1 MLSFNNLELVLGG
14 KTLFDDVSLTI
25 HHHQKVGL
33 VGANGTGKTSL
44 FKVIKKEIEV
54 DQSTVSFPNDLRIS
68 YLAQEVPASDEIALQ
83 YVLSGDYRLIEI
95 QHEIELAEKE
105 EKFELLAELYE
116 TYSALDGY
124 SAKSKAE
131 QLMAGL
137 GFKSEDFS
145 KSLKDFSGGWRVR
158 LNLAKTLMQPSDLM
172 LLDEP
177 TNHLDLDAILWLSN
191 WIKSF
196 PGALILISHDRDF
209 LDDCVS
215 SIAHLYRQS
224 IELYS
229 GNFTQFE
236 ILRAA
241 KLAEIQSNFIK
252 QQKEVAHMQSFINRF
267 KAKATKA
274 RQAQSR
280 VKALE
285 KMELIAPAHIDS
297 PFNFTISETEK
308 ISNPLISLSES
319 NLGYD
324 NPILSK
330 INLTIAP
337 GDRIG
342 LLGPNGAGK
351 STLIKSIVGSIP
363 VLDGDREIGSNFRV
377 GYFSQHQVDDLD
389 LSISAFTHIQRLD
402 ETKTEKQIRTYL
414 GGFNFK
420 GDKVKD
426 PIHLF
431 SGGEKA
437 RLAFAII
444 SYQKPNILLM
454 DEPTNHLDMEM
465 RHALTIALQ
474 AFKGAILLISHD
486 RHLLNSSVDHFYL
499 VDNGG
504 VDLFNGD
511 LNDYKNYILDIK
523 STGIK
528 ETKKKSKTSKE
539 DRDDNTKLLK
549 SLSID
554 ISKLEKRLLRLNAKL
569 EEANLKLADP
579 NLYKDD
585 SADNLQDLIRNQLEL
600 SNEVEL
606 ADQQWMDKVTT
617 IRIFILKRMARPER
631 FELPT
636 PWFVAKYS
644 IQLSYGRFF

>member
-25 HHHQKVGL
+25 HHQQKVGL

-44 FKVIKKEIEV
+44 FKIIKKEIEV
-54 DQSTVSFPNDLRIS
+54 DQSTVSFPSDLRIS
-68 YLAQEVPASDEIALQ
+68 YLAQEVKGTDEVALD
-83 YVLSGDYRLIEI
+83 YVLSGDSNLIDIQKKIEKAEI
-95 QHEIELAEKE
+95 DENYEILG
-105 EKFELLAELYE
+105 ELYE
-116 TYSALDGY
+116 VYSSLDGY

-131 QLMAGL
+131 QLMVGL
-137 GFKSEDFS
+137 GFKSDDFD
-145 KSLKDFSGGWRVR
+145 KPLKDFSGGWRVR

-196 PGALILISHDRDF
+196 KGAMILISHDRDF

-215 SIAHLYRQS
+215 YVAHLYQQS

-229 GNFTQFE
+229 GNYSQFE

-241 KLAEIQSNFIK
+241 KMAEIQSNFIK

-297 PFNFTISETEK
+297 PFNFTISETDK
-308 ISNPLISLSES
+308 ISNPLVTL
-319 NLGYD
+319 NRAGLGYSE
-324 NPILSK
+324 PILS
-330 INLTIAP
+330 NVGFTICP

-351 STLIKSIVGSIP
+351 STLIKSIVGTLPI
-363 VLDGDREIGSNFRV
+363 LDGDRETGTNIKV

-389 LSISAFTHIQRLD
+389 LSISAFVHIQRLD

-414 GGFNFK
+414 GGFAFK

-426 PIHLF
+426 PIRLF

-465 RHALTIALQ
+465 RHALTVAIQ
-474 AFKGAILLISHD
+474 TFKGAILLISHD
-486 RHLLNSSVDHFYL
+486 RHLLNSSVDTFYL
-499 VDNGG
+499 IDNGALEIF
-504 VDLFNGD
+504 DGD
-511 LNDYKNYILDIK
+511 LDDYKNYILDIK
-523 STGIK
+523 SSDNK
-528 ETKKKSKTSKE
+528 QSKKKKSIKDGPKE
-539 DRDDNTKLLK
+539 DNSEKIKTLNSSISKLDKRLFRLNTKLT
-549 SLSID
+549 
-554 ISKLEKRLLRLNAKL
+554 
-569 EEANLKLADP
+569 EANNKLADP
-579 NLYKDD
+579 QLYSDD
-585 SADNLQDLIRNQLEL
+585 SSEDLQDLIRNQLEL
-600 SNEVEL
+600 TNEVEV
-606 ADQQWMDKVTT
+606 AEKEWMDK
-617 IRIFILKRMARPER
+617 AG
-631 FELPT
+631 ELES
-636 PWFVAKYS
+636 FK
-644 IQLSYGRFF
+644 

>member
-44 FKVIKKEIEV
+44 FKIIKKEIEV
-54 DQSTVSFPNDLRIS
+54 DQSTVSFPSDLRIS
-68 YLAQEVPASDEIALQ
+68 YLAQEVKGTDEIALD
-83 YVLSGDYRLIEI
+83 YVLSGDSNLIDIQKKIEKAEI
-95 QHEIELAEKE
+95 DENYEILG
-105 EKFELLAELYE
+105 ELYE
-116 TYSALDGY
+116 VYSSLDGY

-131 QLMAGL
+131 QLMVGL
-137 GFKSEDFS
+137 GFKSDDFD
-145 KSLKDFSGGWRVR
+145 KPLKDFSGGWRVR

-196 PGALILISHDRDF
+196 KGAMILISHDRDF

-215 SIAHLYRQS
+215 YVAHLYQQS

-229 GNFTQFE
+229 GNYSQFE

-241 KLAEIQSNFIK
+241 KMAEIQSNFIK

-297 PFNFTISETEK
+297 PFNFTISETDK
-308 ISNPLISLSES
+308 ISNPLVTL
-319 NLGYD
+319 NRADLGYSE
-324 NPILSK
+324 PILS
-330 INLTIAP
+330 NVGFTICP

-351 STLIKSIVGSIP
+351 STLIKSIVGTLPI
-363 VLDGDREIGSNFRV
+363 LDGDRETGANIKV

-389 LSISAFTHIQRLD
+389 LSISAFVHIQRLD

-414 GGFNFK
+414 GGFAFK

-426 PIHLF
+426 PIRLF

-465 RHALTIALQ
+465 RHALTVAIQ
-474 AFKGAILLISHD
+474 TFKGAILLISHD
-486 RHLLNSSVDHFYL
+486 RHLLNSSVDTFYL
-499 VDNGG
+499 IDNGALEIF
-504 VDLFNGD
+504 DGD
-511 LNDYKNYILDIK
+511 LDDYKNYILDIK
-523 STGIK
+523 SSDNKQSKKKKSTKDGIK
-528 ETKKKSKTSKE
+528 EDNSEKIKTLNSSISKLDK
-539 DRDDNTKLLK
+539 RLFRLNTKLT
-549 SLSID
+549 
-554 ISKLEKRLLRLNAKL
+554 
-569 EEANLKLADP
+569 EANNKLADP
-579 NLYKDD
+579 ELYSDD
-585 SADNLQDLIRNQLEL
+585 SSEDLQDLIRNQLEL
-600 SNEVEL
+600 TNEVE
-606 ADQQWMDKVTT
+606 AAEKEWMDKAAELD
-617 IRIFILKRMARPER
+617 ILK
-631 FELPT
+631 
-636 PWFVAKYS
+636 
-644 IQLSYGRFF
+644 

>member
-308 ISNPLISLSES
+308 ISNPLIALSES

-511 LNDYKNYILDIK
+511 LDDYKNYILDIK

-549 SLSID
+549 SLSTD

-585 SADNLQDLIRNQLEL
+585 SEDNLQDLIRNQLEL

-606 ADQQWMDKVTT
+606 ADQQWMDKVT
-617 IRIFILKRMARPER
+617 
-631 FELPT
+631 
-636 PWFVAKYS
+636 
-644 IQLSYGRFF
+644 QLESLS

>member
-131 QLMAGL
+131 QLMVGL

-511 LNDYKNYILDIK
+511 LDDYKNYILDIK

-549 SLSID
+549 SLSTD

-585 SADNLQDLIRNQLEL
+585 SANNLQDLIRNQLEL

-606 ADQQWMDKVTT
+606 ADQQWMDKVT
-617 IRIFILKRMARPER
+617 
-631 FELPT
+631 
-636 PWFVAKYS
+636 
-644 IQLSYGRFF
+644 QLESLS

>member
-33 VGANGTGKTSL
+33 IGANGTGKTSL

-54 DQSTVSFPNDLRIS
+54 DQSSVSYPNDLRIS

-83 YVLSGDYRLIEI
+83 YVLSGDYRLLEI

-105 EKFELLAELYE
+105 EKFEILAELYE

-131 QLMAGL
+131 QLMVGL
-137 GFKSEDFS
+137 GFKSEDFN
-145 KSLKDFSGGWRVR
+145 KPLKDFSGGWRVR

-215 SIAHLYRQS
+215 FIAHLYHQS

-241 KLAEIQSNFIK
+241 KLAEIQSNYVK

-308 ISNPLISLSES
+308 ISNPLISLSDS
-319 NLGYD
+319 SIGY
-324 NPILSK
+324 NTPILSMV
-330 INLTIAP
+330 NLSIAP

-351 STLIKSIVGSIP
+351 STLIKSIVGSIS
-363 VLDGDREIGSNFRV
+363 LIDGQREAGTNFKV

-402 ETKTEKQIRTYL
+402 ETQTEKQIRTYL

-474 AFKGAILLISHD
+474 TFRGAILLISHD

-499 VDNGG
+499 VDNGR
-504 VDLFNGD
+504 VDIFNGD

-523 STGIK
+523 SSDIK
-528 ETKKKSKTSKE
+528 ETKKKVKSSKDNKE
-539 DRDDNTKLLK
+539 DNSKLIK
-549 SLSID
+549 SLNIE
-554 ISKLEKRLLRLNAKL
+554 ISKLEKRLLRLNTKL
-569 EEANLKLADP
+569 DEANLKLADP
-579 NLYKDD
+579 DLYKDD
-585 SADNLQDLIRNQLEL
+585 SSDNLQDLIRNQLEL

-606 ADQQWMDKVTT
+606 ADQEWMDKVTH
-617 IRIFILKRMARPER
+617 LE
-631 FELPT
+631 
-636 PWFVAKYS
+636 S
-644 IQLSYGRFF
+644 LS

>member
-68 YLAQEVPASDEIALQ
+68 YLAQEVPALDEIALQ

-511 LNDYKNYILDIK
+511 LDDYKNYILDIK

-549 SLSID
+549 SLSTD

-585 SADNLQDLIRNQLEL
+585 SEDNLQDLIRNQLEL

-606 ADQQWMDKVTT
+606 ADQQWMDKVT
-617 IRIFILKRMARPER
+617 
-631 FELPT
+631 
-636 PWFVAKYS
+636 
-644 IQLSYGRFF
+644 QLESLS

>member
-44 FKVIKKEIEV
+44 FKIIKKEIEV
-54 DQSTVSFPNDLRIS
+54 DQSTVSFPSDLRIS
-68 YLAQEVPASDEIALQ
+68 YLAQEVKGTDEIALD
-83 YVLSGDYRLIEI
+83 YVLSGDSNLIDIQKKIEKAEI
-95 QHEIELAEKE
+95 DENYEILG
-105 EKFELLAELYE
+105 ELYE
-116 TYSALDGY
+116 VYSSLDGY

-131 QLMAGL
+131 QLMVGL
-137 GFKSEDFS
+137 GFKSDDFD
-145 KSLKDFSGGWRVR
+145 KPLKDFSGGWRVR

-196 PGALILISHDRDF
+196 KGAMILISHDRDF

-215 SIAHLYRQS
+215 YVAHLYQQS

-229 GNFTQFE
+229 GNYSQFE

-241 KLAEIQSNFIK
+241 KMAEIQSNFIK

-297 PFNFTISETEK
+297 PFNFTISETDK
-308 ISNPLISLSES
+308 ISNPLVTL
-319 NLGYD
+319 NRAGLGYSE
-324 NPILSK
+324 PILS
-330 INLTIAP
+330 NVGFTICP

-351 STLIKSIVGSIP
+351 STLIKSIVGTLPI
-363 VLDGDREIGSNFRV
+363 LDGDRETGTNIKV

-389 LSISAFTHIQRLD
+389 LSISAFVHIQRLD

-414 GGFNFK
+414 GGFAFK

-426 PIHLF
+426 PIRLF

-465 RHALTIALQ
+465 RHALTVAIQ
-474 AFKGAILLISHD
+474 TFKGAILLISHD
-486 RHLLNSSVDHFYL
+486 RHLLNSSVDTFYL
-499 VDNGG
+499 IDNGALEIF
-504 VDLFNGD
+504 DGD
-511 LNDYKNYILDIK
+511 LDDYKNYILDIK
-523 STGIK
+523 SSDNK
-528 ETKKKSKTSKE
+528 QSKKKKSTNYGLKE
-539 DRDDNTKLLK
+539 DNSEKIKTLNSSISKLDKRLFRLNTKLT
-549 SLSID
+549 
-554 ISKLEKRLLRLNAKL
+554 
-569 EEANLKLADP
+569 EANNKLADP
-579 NLYKDD
+579 ELYSDD
-585 SADNLQDLIRNQLEL
+585 SSEDLQDLIRNQLEL
-600 SNEVEL
+600 TNEVE
-606 ADQQWMDKVTT
+606 AAEKEWMDKAAELD
-617 IRIFILKRMARPER
+617 ILK
-631 FELPT
+631 
-636 PWFVAKYS
+636 
-644 IQLSYGRFF
+644 

>member
-33 VGANGTGKTSL
+33 IGANGTGKTSL

-54 DQSTVSFPNDLRIS
+54 DQSSVSYPNDLRIS

-83 YVLSGDYRLIEI
+83 YVLSGDYRLLEI

-105 EKFELLAELYE
+105 EKFEILAELYE

-131 QLMAGL
+131 QLMVGL
-137 GFKSEDFS
+137 GFKSEDFN
-145 KSLKDFSGGWRVR
+145 KPLKYFSGGWRVR

-215 SIAHLYRQS
+215 FIAHLYHQS

-241 KLAEIQSNFIK
+241 KLAEIQSNYVK

-308 ISNPLISLSES
+308 ISNPLISLSDS
-319 NLGYD
+319 SLGY
-324 NPILSK
+324 NTPILSMV
-330 INLTIAP
+330 NLSIAP

-351 STLIKSIVGSIP
+351 STLIKSIVGSIS
-363 VLDGDREIGSNFRV
+363 LIDGQREAGTNFKV

-402 ETKTEKQIRTYL
+402 ETQTEKQIRTYL

-474 AFKGAILLISHD
+474 TFRGAILLISHD

-499 VDNGG
+499 VDNGR
-504 VDLFNGD
+504 VDIFNGD

-523 STGIK
+523 SSDIK
-528 ETKKKSKTSKE
+528 ETKKKVKSSKDNKE
-539 DRDDNTKLLK
+539 DNSKLIK
-549 SLSID
+549 SLNIE

-569 EEANLKLADP
+569 DEANLKLADP
-579 NLYKDD
+579 HLYKDD
-585 SADNLQDLIRNQLEL
+585 SSDNLQDLIRNQLEL

-606 ADQQWMDKVTT
+606 ADQEWMDKVTH
-617 IRIFILKRMARPER
+617 LE
-631 FELPT
+631 
-636 PWFVAKYS
+636 S
-644 IQLSYGRFF
+644 LS

>member
-389 LSISAFTHIQRLD
+389 LSISAFSHIQRLD

-511 LNDYKNYILDIK
+511 LDDYKNYILDIK

-549 SLSID
+549 SLSTD

-606 ADQQWMDKVTT
+606 ADQQWMDKVT
-617 IRIFILKRMARPER
+617 
-631 FELPT
+631 
-636 PWFVAKYS
+636 
-644 IQLSYGRFF
+644 QLESLS

>member
-1 MLSFNNLELVLGG
+1 MLSFNNLELVLGC

-33 VGANGTGKTSL
+33 IGANGTGKTSL

-54 DQSTVSFPNDLRIS
+54 DQSSVSYPNDLRIS

-83 YVLSGDYRLIEI
+83 YVLSGDYRLLEI

-105 EKFELLAELYE
+105 EKFEILAELYE

-131 QLMAGL
+131 QLMVGL
-137 GFKSEDFS
+137 GFKSEDFN
-145 KSLKDFSGGWRVR
+145 KPLKDFSGGWRVR

-191 WIKSF
+191 WIKLF

-215 SIAHLYRQS
+215 FIAHLYHQS

-241 KLAEIQSNFIK
+241 KLAEIQSNYVK

-308 ISNPLISLSES
+308 ISNPLISLSDS
-319 NLGYD
+319 SLGY
-324 NPILSK
+324 NTPILSMV
-330 INLTIAP
+330 NLSIAP

-351 STLIKSIVGSIP
+351 STLIKSIVGSIS
-363 VLDGDREIGSNFRV
+363 LIDGQREAGTNFKV

-402 ETKTEKQIRTYL
+402 ETQTEKQIRTYL

-474 AFKGAILLISHD
+474 TFRGAILLISHD

-499 VDNGG
+499 VDNGR
-504 VDLFNGD
+504 VDIFNGD

-523 STGIK
+523 SSDIK
-528 ETKKKSKTSKE
+528 ETKKKVKSSKDNREDNSK
-539 DRDDNTKLLK
+539 LIK
-549 SLSID
+549 SLNIE
-554 ISKLEKRLLRLNAKL
+554 ISKLEKRLLRLNTKL
-569 EEANLKLADP
+569 DEANLKLADP
-579 NLYKDD
+579 DLYKDD
-585 SADNLQDLIRNQLEL
+585 SSDNLQDLIRNQLEL

-606 ADQQWMDKVTT
+606 ADQEWMDKVTH
-617 IRIFILKRMARPER
+617 LE
-631 FELPT
+631 
-636 PWFVAKYS
+636 S
-644 IQLSYGRFF
+644 LS

>member
-131 QLMAGL
+131 QLMVGL

-215 SIAHLYRQS
+215 SIAHLYHQS

-402 ETKTEKQIRTYL
+402 ETKTEKQVRTYL

-504 VDLFNGD
+504 VDIFNGD

-528 ETKKKSKTSKE
+528 ETKKKSRTSKE

-549 SLSID
+549 TLSTD

-606 ADQQWMDKVTT
+606 ADQQWMDKVT
-617 IRIFILKRMARPER
+617 
-631 FELPT
+631 
-636 PWFVAKYS
+636 
-644 IQLSYGRFF
+644 QLESLS

>member
-25 HHHQKVGL
+25 HHQQKVGL

-44 FKVIKKEIEV
+44 FKIIKKEIEV
-54 DQSTVSFPNDLRIS
+54 DQSSISFPTDLRIS
-68 YLAQEVPASDEIALQ
+68 YLAQEVKGTDEIALD
-83 YVLSGDYRLIEI
+83 YVLSGDSNLIDI
-95 QHEIELAEKE
+95 QKKIENAETE
-105 EKFELLAELYE
+105 ENFDILGELYE
-116 TYSALDGY
+116 IYSSLDGY

-131 QLMAGL
+131 QLMVGL
-137 GFKSEDFS
+137 GFKSDDFN
-145 KSLKDFSGGWRVR
+145 KPLKDFSGGWRVR

-196 PGALILISHDRDF
+196 KGALILISHDRDF

-215 SIAHLYRQS
+215 YIAHLYHQS

-229 GNFTQFE
+229 GNYSQFE

-241 KLAEIQSNFIK
+241 KMAEIQSNYIK

-297 PFNFTISETEK
+297 PFNFTISETDK
-308 ISNPLISLSES
+308 ISNPLVNLNRAS
-319 NLGYD
+319 LGYLE
-324 NPILSK
+324 PILS
-330 INLTIAP
+330 NVGFTICP

-351 STLIKSIVGSIP
+351 STLIKSIVGTLPI
-363 VLDGDREIGSNFRV
+363 LDGERETGTNYKV

-389 LSISAFTHIQRLD
+389 LSISAFIHIQRLD

-414 GGFNFK
+414 GGFAFK

-426 PIHLF
+426 PIRLF

-465 RHALTIALQ
+465 RHALTVAIQ
-474 AFKGAILLISHD
+474 TFKGAILLISHD
-486 RHLLNSSVDHFYL
+486 RHLLNSSVDTFYL
-499 VDNGG
+499 VDKGSLEIF
-504 VDLFNGD
+504 DGD
-511 LNDYKNYILDIK
+511 LDDYKNYILDIK
-523 STGIK
+523 SSDSK
-528 ETKKKSKTSKE
+528 ESKKKKSPKESPKE
-539 DRDDNTKLLK
+539 DNSQKIKTLNSGISKLDKRLYRLNTKLV
-549 SLSID
+549 
-554 ISKLEKRLLRLNAKL
+554 
-569 EEANLKLADP
+569 EANNKLADP
-579 NLYKDD
+579 ELYSDGSNVD
-585 SADNLQDLIRNQLEL
+585 LQDLIRNQLEL
-600 SNEVEL
+600 TNEIE
-606 ADQQWMDKVTT
+606 AAEKEWMDKAAELDT
-617 IRIFILKRMARPER
+617 LK
-631 FELPT
+631 
-636 PWFVAKYS
+636 
-644 IQLSYGRFF
+644 

>member
-33 VGANGTGKTSL
+33 IGANGTGKTSL

-54 DQSTVSFPNDLRIS
+54 DQSSVSYPNDLRIS

-83 YVLSGDYRLIEI
+83 YVLSGDYRLLEI

-105 EKFELLAELYE
+105 EKFEILAELYE

-131 QLMAGL
+131 QLMVGL
-137 GFKSEDFS
+137 GFKSEDFN
-145 KSLKDFSGGWRVR
+145 KPLKDFSGGWRVR

-191 WIKSF
+191 WIKLF

-215 SIAHLYRQS
+215 FIAHLYHKS

-241 KLAEIQSNFIK
+241 KLAEIQSNYVK

-308 ISNPLISLSES
+308 ISNPLISLSDS
-319 NLGYD
+319 SLGY
-324 NPILSK
+324 NTPILSMV
-330 INLTIAP
+330 NLSIAP

-351 STLIKSIVGSIP
+351 STLIKSIVGSIS
-363 VLDGDREIGSNFRV
+363 LIDGQREAGTNFKV

-402 ETKTEKQIRTYL
+402 ETQTEKQIRTYL

-474 AFKGAILLISHD
+474 TFRGAILLISHD

-499 VDNGG
+499 VDNGR
-504 VDLFNGD
+504 VDIFNGD

-523 STGIK
+523 SSDIK
-528 ETKKKSKTSKE
+528 ETKKKVKSSKDNREDNSK
-539 DRDDNTKLLK
+539 LIK
-549 SLSID
+549 SLNIE
-554 ISKLEKRLLRLNAKL
+554 ISKLEKRLLRLNTKL
-569 EEANLKLADP
+569 DEANLKLADP
-579 NLYKDD
+579 DLYKDD
-585 SADNLQDLIRNQLEL
+585 SSDNLQDLIRNQLEL

-606 ADQQWMDKVTT
+606 ADQEWMDKVTH
-617 IRIFILKRMARPER
+617 LE
-631 FELPT
+631 
-636 PWFVAKYS
+636 S
-644 IQLSYGRFF
+644 LS

>member
-44 FKVIKKEIEV
+44 FKIIKKEIEV
-54 DQSTVSFPNDLRIS
+54 DQSTVSFPSDLRIS
-68 YLAQEVPASDEIALQ
+68 YLAQEVKGTDEIALD
-83 YVLSGDYRLIEI
+83 YVLSGDSNLIDIQKKIEKAEI
-95 QHEIELAEKE
+95 DENYEILG
-105 EKFELLAELYE
+105 ELYE
-116 TYSALDGY
+116 VYSSLDGY

-131 QLMAGL
+131 QLMVGL
-137 GFKSEDFS
+137 GFKSDDFD
-145 KSLKDFSGGWRVR
+145 KPLKDFSGGWRVR

-196 PGALILISHDRDF
+196 KGAMILISHDRDF

-215 SIAHLYRQS
+215 YVAHLYQQS

-229 GNFTQFE
+229 GNYSQFE

-241 KLAEIQSNFIK
+241 KMAEIQSNFIK

-297 PFNFTISETEK
+297 PFNFTISETDK
-308 ISNPLISLSES
+308 ISNPLVTL
-319 NLGYD
+319 NRAGLGYSE
-324 NPILSK
+324 PILS
-330 INLTIAP
+330 NVGFTICP

-351 STLIKSIVGSIP
+351 STLIKSIVGTLPI
-363 VLDGDREIGSNFRV
+363 LDGDRETGTNIKV

-389 LSISAFTHIQRLD
+389 LSISAFVHIQRLD

-414 GGFNFK
+414 GGFAFK

-426 PIHLF
+426 PIRLF

-465 RHALTIALQ
+465 RHALTVAIQ
-474 AFKGAILLISHD
+474 TFKGAILLISHD
-486 RHLLNSSVDHFYL
+486 RHLLNSSVDTFYL
-499 VDNGG
+499 IDNGALEIF
-504 VDLFNGD
+504 DGD
-511 LNDYKNYILDIK
+511 LDDYKNYILDIK
-523 STGIK
+523 SSDNK
-528 ETKKKSKTSKE
+528 QSKKKKSVKDGLKE
-539 DRDDNTKLLK
+539 DNSEKIKTLNSSISKLDKRLFRLNTKLT
-549 SLSID
+549 
-554 ISKLEKRLLRLNAKL
+554 
-569 EEANLKLADP
+569 EANNKLADP
-579 NLYKDD
+579 ELYSDGSNVD
-585 SADNLQDLIRNQLEL
+585 LQDLIRNQLEL
-600 SNEVEL
+600 TNEIE
-606 ADQQWMDKVTT
+606 AAEKEWMDKAAELD
-617 IRIFILKRMARPER
+617 ILK
-631 FELPT
+631 
-636 PWFVAKYS
+636 
-644 IQLSYGRFF
+644 

>member
-511 LNDYKNYILDIK
+511 LDDYKNYILDIK

-549 SLSID
+549 SLSKD

-569 EEANLKLADP
+569 EEANLKLTDP

-606 ADQQWMDKVTT
+606 ADQQWMDKVT
-617 IRIFILKRMARPER
+617 
-631 FELPT
+631 
-636 PWFVAKYS
+636 
-644 IQLSYGRFF
+644 QLESLS

>member
-44 FKVIKKEIEV
+44 FKIIKKEIEV
-54 DQSTVSFPNDLRIS
+54 DQSTVNFPSDLRIS
-68 YLAQEVPASDEIALQ
+68 YLAQEVKGTDEIALD
-83 YVLSGDYRLIEI
+83 YVLSGDSNLIDIQKKIEKAEI
-95 QHEIELAEKE
+95 DENYEILG
-105 EKFELLAELYE
+105 ELYE
-116 TYSALDGY
+116 VYSSLDGY

-131 QLMAGL
+131 QLMVGL
-137 GFKSEDFS
+137 GFKSDDFD
-145 KSLKDFSGGWRVR
+145 KPLKDFSGGWRVR

-196 PGALILISHDRDF
+196 KGAMILISHDRDF

-215 SIAHLYRQS
+215 YVAHLYQQS

-229 GNFTQFE
+229 GNYSQFE

-241 KLAEIQSNFIK
+241 KMAEIQSNFIK

-297 PFNFTISETEK
+297 PFNFTISETDK
-308 ISNPLISLSES
+308 ISNPLVTL
-319 NLGYD
+319 NRAGLGYSE
-324 NPILSK
+324 PILS
-330 INLTIAP
+330 NVGFTICP

-351 STLIKSIVGSIP
+351 STLIKSIVGTLPI
-363 VLDGDREIGSNFRV
+363 LDGDRETGTNIKV

-389 LSISAFTHIQRLD
+389 LSISAFVHIQRLD

-414 GGFNFK
+414 GGFAFK

-426 PIHLF
+426 PIRLF

-465 RHALTIALQ
+465 RHALTVAIQ
-474 AFKGAILLISHD
+474 TFKGAILLISHD
-486 RHLLNSSVDHFYL
+486 RHLLNSSVDTFYL
-499 VDNGG
+499 IDNGALEIF
-504 VDLFNGD
+504 DGD
-511 LNDYKNYILDIK
+511 LDDYKNYILDIK
-523 STGIK
+523 SSDNK
-528 ETKKKSKTSKE
+528 QSKKKKSTNDGLKE
-539 DRDDNTKLLK
+539 DNSEKIKTLNSSISKLDKRLFRLNTKLT
-549 SLSID
+549 
-554 ISKLEKRLLRLNAKL
+554 
-569 EEANLKLADP
+569 EANNKLADP
-579 NLYKDD
+579 QLYSDD
-585 SADNLQDLIRNQLEL
+585 SSEDLQDLIRNQLEL
-600 SNEVEL
+600 TNEVE
-606 ADQQWMDKVTT
+606 AAEKEWMDKAAELD
-617 IRIFILKRMARPER
+617 ILK
-631 FELPT
+631 
-636 PWFVAKYS
+636 
-644 IQLSYGRFF
+644 

>member
-44 FKVIKKEIEV
+44 FKIIKKEIEV
-54 DQSTVSFPNDLRIS
+54 DQSTVSFPSDLRIS
-68 YLAQEVPASDEIALQ
+68 YLAQEVKGTDEIALD
-83 YVLSGDYRLIEI
+83 YVLSGDSNLIDIQKKIEKAEI
-95 QHEIELAEKE
+95 DENYEILG
-105 EKFELLAELYE
+105 ELYE
-116 TYSALDGY
+116 VYSSLDGY

-131 QLMAGL
+131 QLMVGL
-137 GFKSEDFS
+137 GFKSDDFD
-145 KSLKDFSGGWRVR
+145 KPLKDFSGGWRVR

-196 PGALILISHDRDF
+196 KGAMILISHDRDF

-215 SIAHLYRQS
+215 YVAHLYQQS

-229 GNFTQFE
+229 GNYSQFE

-241 KLAEIQSNFIK
+241 KMAEIQSNFIK

-297 PFNFTISETEK
+297 PFNFTISETDK
-308 ISNPLISLSES
+308 ISNPLVTL
-319 NLGYD
+319 NRAGLGYSE
-324 NPILSK
+324 PILS
-330 INLTIAP
+330 NVGFTICP

-351 STLIKSIVGSIP
+351 STLIKSIVGTLPI
-363 VLDGDREIGSNFRV
+363 LDGDRETGTNIKV

-389 LSISAFTHIQRLD
+389 LSISAFVHIQRLD

-414 GGFNFK
+414 GGFAFK

-426 PIHLF
+426 PIRLF

-465 RHALTIALQ
+465 RHALTVAIQ
-474 AFKGAILLISHD
+474 TFKGAILLISHD
-486 RHLLNSSVDHFYL
+486 RHLLNSSVDTFYL
-499 VDNGG
+499 IDNGALEIF
-504 VDLFNGD
+504 DGD
-511 LNDYKNYILDIK
+511 LDDYKNYILDIK
-523 STGIK
+523 SSDNK
-528 ETKKKSKTSKE
+528 QSKKKKSIKDGPKE
-539 DRDDNTKLLK
+539 DNSEKIKTLNSSISRLDKRLFRLNTKLT
-549 SLSID
+549 
-554 ISKLEKRLLRLNAKL
+554 
-569 EEANLKLADP
+569 EANNKLADP
-579 NLYKDD
+579 ELYSDD
-585 SADNLQDLIRNQLEL
+585 SSEDLQDLIRNQLEL
-600 SNEVEL
+600 TNEVEV
-606 ADQQWMDKVTT
+606 AEKEWMDK
-617 IRIFILKRMARPER
+617 AG
-631 FELPT
+631 ELES
-636 PWFVAKYS
+636 FK
-644 IQLSYGRFF
+644 

>member
-25 HHHQKVGL
+25 HHQQKVGL

-44 FKVIKKEIEV
+44 FKVIKNEIEV
-54 DQSTVSFPNDLRIS
+54 DQSSVNFPSDLRIS
-68 YLAQEVPASDEIALQ
+68 YLAQEVPGSDEISLD
-83 YVLSGDYRLIEI
+83 YVLSGDHKLIEI
-95 QHEIELAEKE
+95 QKEIELAERE
-105 EKFELLAELYE
+105 EKYDLLAELYE
-116 TYSALDGY
+116 TYSSLDGY

-131 QLMAGL
+131 QLMVGL
-137 GFKSEDFS
+137 GFKSEDFT

-196 PGALILISHDRDF
+196 PGALILISHDREF

-215 SIAHLYRQS
+215 YIAHLYHQS

-229 GNFTQFE
+229 GNYSQFE

-241 KLAEIQSNFIK
+241 KMAEIQSNFIK

-308 ISNPLISLSES
+308 ISNPLISLSQS
-319 NLGYD
+319 NLGYKEV
-324 NPILSK
+324 ILSS
-330 INLTIAP
+330 IDLTICP

-363 VLDGDREIGSNFRV
+363 ILNGNREVGTNFRV

-389 LSISAFTHIQRLD
+389 LSISAFIHIQRLD

-474 AFKGAILLISHD
+474 TFKGAILLISHD
-486 RHLLNSSVDHFYL
+486 RHLLNSSVDSFYL
-499 VDNGG
+499 VDNGK
-504 VDLFNGD
+504 VDIFNGD
-511 LNDYKNYILDIK
+511 LNDYKNYILDIN
-523 STGIK
+523 SV
-528 ETKKKSKTSKE
+528 ELRESKKKKNKE
-539 DRDDNTKLLK
+539 PNEIKDNTQAIK
-549 SLSID
+549 SLNIE
-554 ISKLEKRLLRLNAKL
+554 ISKLEKRLIRLNNKL
-569 EEANLKLADP
+569 DEANLKLADP
-579 NLYKDD
+579 DLYKDSSND
-585 SADNLQDLIRNQLEL
+585 DLQDLIRNQLEL

-606 ADQQWMDKVTT
+606 VDTEWMDRVSK
-617 IRIFILKRMARPER
+617 LDS
-631 FELPT
+631 LN
-636 PWFVAKYS
+636 
-644 IQLSYGRFF
+644 

>member
-504 VDLFNGD
+504 VDVFNGD

-549 SLSID
+549 SLSTD

-606 ADQQWMDKVTT
+606 ADQQWMDKVT
-617 IRIFILKRMARPER
+617 
-631 FELPT
+631 
-636 PWFVAKYS
+636 
-644 IQLSYGRFF
+644 QLESLS

>member
-44 FKVIKKEIEV
+44 FKIIKKEIEV
-54 DQSTVSFPNDLRIS
+54 DQSTVSFPSDLRIS
-68 YLAQEVPASDEIALQ
+68 YLAQEVKGTDEIALD
-83 YVLSGDYRLIEI
+83 YVLSGDSNLIDI
-95 QHEIELAEKE
+95 QKKIENAEIEENYEILG
-105 EKFELLAELYE
+105 ELYE
-116 TYSALDGY
+116 VYSSLDGY

-131 QLMAGL
+131 QLMVGL
-137 GFKSEDFS
+137 GFKSDDFD
-145 KSLKDFSGGWRVR
+145 KPLKDFSGGWRVR

-196 PGALILISHDRDF
+196 KGALILISHDRDF

-215 SIAHLYRQS
+215 YVAHLYHQS

-229 GNFTQFE
+229 GNYSQFE

-241 KLAEIQSNFIK
+241 KMAEIQSNFIK

-297 PFNFTISETEK
+297 PFNFTISETDK
-308 ISNPLISLSES
+308 ISNPLVTLNRAE
-319 NLGYD
+319 LGYSE
-324 NPILSK
+324 PILL
-330 INLTIAP
+330 NVGFTICP

-351 STLIKSIVGSIP
+351 STLIKSIVGTLPI
-363 VLDGDREIGSNFRV
+363 LDGDRETGTNYRV

-389 LSISAFTHIQRLD
+389 LTISAFVHIQRLD

-414 GGFNFK
+414 GGFAFK

-426 PIHLF
+426 PIRLF

-465 RHALTIALQ
+465 RHALTVAIQ
-474 AFKGAILLISHD
+474 TFKGAILLISHD
-486 RHLLNSSVDHFYL
+486 RHLLNSSVDTFYL
-499 VDNGG
+499 VDKGALEIF
-504 VDLFNGD
+504 DGD
-511 LNDYKNYILDIK
+511 LDDYKNYILDIK
-523 STGIK
+523 SSESK
-528 ETKKKSKTSKE
+528 ESKKKKPINETPKE
-539 DRDDNTKLLK
+539 DNSQKIKTLNSGISKLDKRLFRLNTKL
-549 SLSID
+549 
-554 ISKLEKRLLRLNAKL
+554 A
-569 EEANLKLADP
+569 EANNKLADP
-579 NLYKDD
+579 ELYSDGSSVD
-585 SADNLQDLIRNQLEL
+585 LQDLIRNQLEL
-600 SNEVEL
+600 TNEIE
-606 ADQQWMDKVTT
+606 AAEKEWMDKAAELD
-617 IRIFILKRMARPER
+617 ILK
-631 FELPT
+631 
-636 PWFVAKYS
+636 
-644 IQLSYGRFF
+644 

>member
-308 ISNPLISLSES
+308 ISNPLIALSES

-511 LNDYKNYILDIK
+511 LDDYKNYILNIK

-549 SLSID
+549 SLSTD

-585 SADNLQDLIRNQLEL
+585 SEDNLQDLIRNQLEL

-606 ADQQWMDKVTT
+606 ADQQWMDKVT
-617 IRIFILKRMARPER
+617 
-631 FELPT
+631 
-636 PWFVAKYS
+636 
-644 IQLSYGRFF
+644 QLESLS

>member
-33 VGANGTGKTSL
+33 IGANGTGKTSL

-54 DQSTVSFPNDLRIS
+54 DQSSVSYPNDLRIS

-83 YVLSGDYRLIEI
+83 YVLSGDYRLLEI

-105 EKFELLAELYE
+105 EKFEILAELYE

-131 QLMAGL
+131 QLMVGL
-137 GFKSEDFS
+137 GFKSEDFN
-145 KSLKDFSGGWRVR
+145 KPLKDFSGGWRVR

-215 SIAHLYRQS
+215 FIAHLYHQS

-241 KLAEIQSNFIK
+241 KLAEIQSNYIK

-308 ISNPLISLSES
+308 ISNPLISLSDS
-319 NLGYD
+319 SLGY
-324 NPILSK
+324 NTPILSMV
-330 INLTIAP
+330 NLSIAP

-351 STLIKSIVGSIP
+351 STLIKSIVGSIS
-363 VLDGDREIGSNFRV
+363 LIDGQREAGTNFKV

-474 AFKGAILLISHD
+474 TFRGAILLISHD

-499 VDNGG
+499 VDNGR
-504 VDLFNGD
+504 VDIFNGD

-523 STGIK
+523 SSDIK
-528 ETKKKSKTSKE
+528 ETKKKVKSSKDNKE
-539 DRDDNTKLLK
+539 DNSKLIK
-549 SLSID
+549 SLNIE
-554 ISKLEKRLLRLNAKL
+554 ISKLEKRLLRLNTKL
-569 EEANLKLADP
+569 DEANLKLADP
-579 NLYKDD
+579 DLYKDD
-585 SADNLQDLIRNQLEL
+585 SSDNLQDLIRNQLEL

-606 ADQQWMDKVTT
+606 ADQEWMDKVTH
-617 IRIFILKRMARPER
+617 LE
-631 FELPT
+631 
-636 PWFVAKYS
+636 S
-644 IQLSYGRFF
+644 LS

>member
-14 KTLFDDVSLTI
+14 RTLFDDVSLTI

-116 TYSALDGY
+116 TYSTLDGY

-511 LNDYKNYILDIK
+511 LDDYKNYILDIK

-549 SLSID
+549 SLSTD

-569 EEANLKLADP
+569 EQANLKLADP

-606 ADQQWMDKVTT
+606 ADQQWMDKVT
-617 IRIFILKRMARPER
+617 
-631 FELPT
+631 
-636 PWFVAKYS
+636 
-644 IQLSYGRFF
+644 QLESLS

>member
-131 QLMAGL
+131 QLMVGL
-137 GFKSEDFS
+137 GFKPEDFS

-215 SIAHLYRQS
+215 SIAHLYHQS

-504 VDLFNGD
+504 VDIFNGD

-528 ETKKKSKTSKE
+528 ETKKKSRTSKE

-549 SLSID
+549 TLSTD

-606 ADQQWMDKVTT
+606 ADQQWMDKVT
-617 IRIFILKRMARPER
+617 
-631 FELPT
+631 
-636 PWFVAKYS
+636 
-644 IQLSYGRFF
+644 QLESLS

>member
-33 VGANGTGKTSL
+33 IGANGTGKTSL

-54 DQSTVSFPNDLRIS
+54 DQSSVSYPNDLRIS

-83 YVLSGDYRLIEI
+83 YVLSGDYRLLEI

-105 EKFELLAELYE
+105 EKFEILAELYE

-137 GFKSEDFS
+137 GFKSEDFN
-145 KSLKDFSGGWRVR
+145 KPLKYFSGGWRVR

-215 SIAHLYRQS
+215 FIAHLYHQS

-241 KLAEIQSNFIK
+241 KLAEIQSNYIK

-308 ISNPLISLSES
+308 ISNPLISLSDS
-319 NLGYD
+319 SLGY
-324 NPILSK
+324 NTPILSMV
-330 INLTIAP
+330 NLSIAP

-351 STLIKSIVGSIP
+351 STLIKSIVGSIS
-363 VLDGDREIGSNFRV
+363 LIDGQREAGTNFKV

-402 ETKTEKQIRTYL
+402 ETQTEKQIRTYL

-474 AFKGAILLISHD
+474 TFRGAILLISHD

-499 VDNGG
+499 VDNGR
-504 VDLFNGD
+504 VDIFNGD

-523 STGIK
+523 SSDIK
-528 ETKKKSKTSKE
+528 ETKKKVKSSKDNKE
-539 DRDDNTKLLK
+539 DNSKLIK
-549 SLSID
+549 SLNIE

-569 EEANLKLADP
+569 DEANLKLADP
-579 NLYKDD
+579 DLYKDD
-585 SADNLQDLIRNQLEL
+585 SSDNLQDLIRNQLEL

-606 ADQQWMDKVTT
+606 ADQEWMDKVTH
-617 IRIFILKRMARPER
+617 LE
-631 FELPT
+631 
-636 PWFVAKYS
+636 S
-644 IQLSYGRFF
+644 LS

>member
-14 KTLFDDVSLTI
+14 KTLFNDVSLTI
-25 HHHQKVGL
+25 HHQQKVGL

-44 FKVIKKEIEV
+44 FKIIKKEIEV
-54 DQSTVSFPNDLRIS
+54 DQSSVSFPTDLRIS
-68 YLAQEVPASDEIALQ
+68 YLAQEVKGTDEIALD
-83 YVLSGDYRLIEI
+83 YVLSGDANLIDI
-95 QHEIELAEKE
+95 QKKIEEAEKE
-105 EKFELLAELYE
+105 ESYDLLGELYAI
-116 TYSALDGY
+116 YSSLDGY

-131 QLMAGL
+131 QLMLGL
-137 GFKSEDFS
+137 GFTSEDFH
-145 KSLKDFSGGWRVR
+145 KPLKDFSGGWRVR

-196 PGALILISHDRDF
+196 KGALILISHDRDF

-215 SIAHLYRQS
+215 YVAHLYRQT

-229 GNFTQFE
+229 GNYSQFE
-236 ILRAA
+236 VLRAA
-241 KLAEIQSNFIK
+241 KMAEIQSNYIK

-297 PFNFTISETEK
+297 PFNFKISETDK
-308 ISNPLISLSES
+308 ISNPLVSLSQAE
-319 NLGYD
+319 LGYSE
-324 NPILSK
+324 PVLSEVGF
-330 INLTIAP
+330 TICP

-342 LLGPNGAGK
+342 LLGANGAGK
-351 STLIKSIVGSIP
+351 STLIKSIVGTLPI
-363 VLDGDREIGSNFRV
+363 LNGDRETGANYRV

-389 LSISAFTHIQRLD
+389 LSISAFIHIQRLD

-414 GGFNFK
+414 GGFAFK

-426 PIHLF
+426 PIRLF

-465 RHALTIALQ
+465 RHALTVAIQ
-474 AFKGAILLISHD
+474 TFKGAILLISHD
-486 RHLLNSSVDHFYL
+486 RHLLNSSVDTFYL
-499 VDNGG
+499 IDKGSLNIF
-504 VDLFNGD
+504 DGD
-511 LNDYKNYILDIK
+511 LDDYKNYILDIK
-523 STGIK
+523 SIENK
-528 ETKKKSKTSKE
+528 DVKKKKIKNNTLQA
-539 DRDDNTKLLK
+539 DNTQKIK
-549 SLSID
+549 SINSD
-554 ISKLEKRLLRLNAKL
+554 ISKLDKRLFRLNNKL
-569 EEANLKLADP
+569 KEANEKLANP
-579 NLYKDD
+579 ELYTND
-585 SADNLQDLIRNQLEL
+585 ADNNLQDLIRNQLEL
-600 SNEVEL
+600 SNEIES
-606 ADQQWMDKVTT
+606 AEKEWMDK
-617 IRIFILKRMARPER
+617 AA
-631 FELPT
+631 ELES
-636 PWFVAKYS
+636 FK
-644 IQLSYGRFF
+644 

>member
-95 QHEIELAEKE
+95 QHQIELAEKE

-224 IELYS
+224 IELYT

-511 LNDYKNYILDIK
+511 LDDYKNYILDIK

-549 SLSID
+549 SLSTD
-554 ISKLEKRLLRLNAKL
+554 ISKLEKRLLRLNTKL

-606 ADQQWMDKVTT
+606 ADQEWMDKVT
-617 IRIFILKRMARPER
+617 
-631 FELPT
+631 
-636 PWFVAKYS
+636 
-644 IQLSYGRFF
+644 QLESLS

>member
-54 DQSTVSFPNDLRIS
+54 DQSTVSFSNDLRIS

-511 LNDYKNYILDIK
+511 LDDYKNYILDIK

-549 SLSID
+549 SLSKD

-606 ADQQWMDKVTT
+606 ADQQWMDKVT
-617 IRIFILKRMARPER
+617 
-631 FELPT
+631 
-636 PWFVAKYS
+636 
-644 IQLSYGRFF
+644 QLESLS

>member
-44 FKVIKKEIEV
+44 FKIIKKEIEV
-54 DQSTVSFPNDLRIS
+54 DQSTVSFPSDLRIS
-68 YLAQEVPASDEIALQ
+68 YLAQEVKGTDEIALD
-83 YVLSGDYRLIEI
+83 YVLSGDSNLIDIQKKIEKAEI
-95 QHEIELAEKE
+95 DENYEILG
-105 EKFELLAELYE
+105 ELYE
-116 TYSALDGY
+116 VYSSLDGY

-131 QLMAGL
+131 QLMVGL
-137 GFKSEDFS
+137 GFKSDDFD
-145 KSLKDFSGGWRVR
+145 KPLKDFSGGWRVR

-177 TNHLDLDAILWLSN
+177 TNHLDLDAIIWLSN

-196 PGALILISHDRDF
+196 KGAMILISHDRDF

-215 SIAHLYRQS
+215 YVAHLYQQS

-229 GNFTQFE
+229 GNYSQFE

-241 KLAEIQSNFIK
+241 KMAEIQSNFIK

-297 PFNFTISETEK
+297 PFNFTISETDK
-308 ISNPLISLSES
+308 ISNPLVTL
-319 NLGYD
+319 NRAGLGYSE
-324 NPILSK
+324 PILS
-330 INLTIAP
+330 NVGFTICP

-351 STLIKSIVGSIP
+351 STLIKSIVGTLPI
-363 VLDGDREIGSNFRV
+363 LDGDRETGTNIKV
-377 GYFSQHQVDDLD
+377 GYFYQHQVDDLD
-389 LSISAFTHIQRLD
+389 LSISAFVHIQRLD

-414 GGFNFK
+414 GGFAFK

-426 PIHLF
+426 PIRLF

-465 RHALTIALQ
+465 RHALTVAIQ
-474 AFKGAILLISHD
+474 TFKGAILLISHD
-486 RHLLNSSVDHFYL
+486 RHLLNSSVDTFYL
-499 VDNGG
+499 IDNGALEIF
-504 VDLFNGD
+504 DGD
-511 LNDYKNYILDIK
+511 LDDYKNYILDIK
-523 STGIK
+523 SSDNK
-528 ETKKKSKTSKE
+528 QSKKKKSLKDGPKE
-539 DRDDNTKLLK
+539 DYSEKIKTLNSSISKLDKRLFRLNTKLT
-549 SLSID
+549 
-554 ISKLEKRLLRLNAKL
+554 
-569 EEANLKLADP
+569 EANNKLADP
-579 NLYKDD
+579 ELYSDD
-585 SADNLQDLIRNQLEL
+585 SSEDLQDLIRNQLEL
-600 SNEVEL
+600 TNEVE
-606 ADQQWMDKVTT
+606 AAEKEWMDKAAELD
-617 IRIFILKRMARPER
+617 ILK
-631 FELPT
+631 
-636 PWFVAKYS
+636 
-644 IQLSYGRFF
+644 

>member
-44 FKVIKKEIEV
+44 FKIIKKEIEV
-54 DQSTVSFPNDLRIS
+54 DQSTVSFPSDLRIS
-68 YLAQEVPASDEIALQ
+68 YLAQEVKGTDEIALD
-83 YVLSGDYRLIEI
+83 YVLSGDSNLIDIQKKIEKAETDENYEI
-95 QHEIELAEKE
+95 LG
-105 EKFELLAELYE
+105 ELYE
-116 TYSALDGY
+116 VYSSLDGY

-131 QLMAGL
+131 QLMVGL
-137 GFKSEDFS
+137 GFKSDDFD
-145 KSLKDFSGGWRVR
+145 KPLKDFSGGWRVR

-196 PGALILISHDRDF
+196 KGAMILISHDRDF

-215 SIAHLYRQS
+215 YVAHLYQQS

-229 GNFTQFE
+229 GNYSQFE

-241 KLAEIQSNFIK
+241 KMAEIQSNFIK

-297 PFNFTISETEK
+297 PFNFTISETDK
-308 ISNPLISLSES
+308 ISNPLVTL
-319 NLGYD
+319 NRAGLGYSE
-324 NPILSK
+324 PILS
-330 INLTIAP
+330 NVGFTICP

-351 STLIKSIVGSIP
+351 STLIKSIVGTLPI
-363 VLDGDREIGSNFRV
+363 LDGDRETGTNIKV

-389 LSISAFTHIQRLD
+389 LSISAFVHIQRLD

-414 GGFNFK
+414 GGFAFK

-426 PIHLF
+426 PIRLF

-465 RHALTIALQ
+465 RHALTVAIQ
-474 AFKGAILLISHD
+474 TFKGAILLISHD
-486 RHLLNSSVDHFYL
+486 RHLLNSSVDTFYL
-499 VDNGG
+499 IDNGALEIF
-504 VDLFNGD
+504 DGD
-511 LNDYKNYILDIK
+511 LDDYKNYILDIK
-523 STGIK
+523 SSDNK
-528 ETKKKSKTSKE
+528 QSKKKKSVKDGLKE
-539 DRDDNTKLLK
+539 DNSEKIKTLNSSISKLDKRLFRLNTKLT
-549 SLSID
+549 
-554 ISKLEKRLLRLNAKL
+554 
-569 EEANLKLADP
+569 EANNKLADP
-579 NLYKDD
+579 QLYSDD
-585 SADNLQDLIRNQLEL
+585 SSEDLQDLIRNQLEL
-600 SNEVEL
+600 TNEVE
-606 ADQQWMDKVTT
+606 AAEKEWMDKAAELD
-617 IRIFILKRMARPER
+617 ILK
-631 FELPT
+631 
-636 PWFVAKYS
+636 
-644 IQLSYGRFF
+644 

>member
-44 FKVIKKEIEV
+44 FKIIKKEIEV
-54 DQSTVSFPNDLRIS
+54 DQSTVSFPSDLRIS
-68 YLAQEVPASDEIALQ
+68 YLAQEVKGTDEIALD
-83 YVLSGDYRLIEI
+83 YVLSGDSNLIDIQKKIEKAEI
-95 QHEIELAEKE
+95 DENYEILG
-105 EKFELLAELYE
+105 ELYE
-116 TYSALDGY
+116 VYSSLDGY

-131 QLMAGL
+131 QLMVGL
-137 GFKSEDFS
+137 GFKSDDFD
-145 KSLKDFSGGWRVR
+145 KPLKDFSGGWRVR

-177 TNHLDLDAILWLSN
+177 TNHIDLDAILWLSN

-196 PGALILISHDRDF
+196 KGAMILISHDRDF

-215 SIAHLYRQS
+215 YVAHLYQQS

-229 GNFTQFE
+229 GNYSQFE

-241 KLAEIQSNFIK
+241 KMAEIQSNFIK

-297 PFNFTISETEK
+297 PFNFTISETDK
-308 ISNPLISLSES
+308 ISNPLVTL
-319 NLGYD
+319 NRAGLGYSE
-324 NPILSK
+324 PILS
-330 INLTIAP
+330 NVGFTICP

-351 STLIKSIVGSIP
+351 STLIKSIVGTLPI
-363 VLDGDREIGSNFRV
+363 LDGDRETGTNIKV

-389 LSISAFTHIQRLD
+389 LSISAFVHIQRLD

-414 GGFNFK
+414 GGFAFK

-426 PIHLF
+426 PIRLF

-465 RHALTIALQ
+465 RHALTVAIQ
-474 AFKGAILLISHD
+474 TFKGAILLISHD
-486 RHLLNSSVDHFYL
+486 RHLLNSSVDTFYL
-499 VDNGG
+499 IDNGALEIF
-504 VDLFNGD
+504 DGD
-511 LNDYKNYILDIK
+511 LDDYKNYILDIK
-523 STGIK
+523 SSDNK
-528 ETKKKSKTSKE
+528 QSKKKKSVKDGLKE
-539 DRDDNTKLLK
+539 DNSEKIKTLNSSISKLDKRLFRLNTKLT
-549 SLSID
+549 
-554 ISKLEKRLLRLNAKL
+554 
-569 EEANLKLADP
+569 EANNKLADP
-579 NLYKDD
+579 ELYSDD
-585 SADNLQDLIRNQLEL
+585 SSEDLQDLIRNQLEL
-600 SNEVEL
+600 TNEVE
-606 ADQQWMDKVTT
+606 AAEKEWMDKAAELD
-617 IRIFILKRMARPER
+617 ILK
-631 FELPT
+631 
-636 PWFVAKYS
+636 
-644 IQLSYGRFF
+644 

>member
-44 FKVIKKEIEV
+44 FKIIKKEIEV
-54 DQSTVSFPNDLRIS
+54 DQSTVSFPSDLRIS
-68 YLAQEVPASDEIALQ
+68 YLAQEVKGTDEIALD
-83 YVLSGDYRLIEI
+83 YVLSGDSNLIDIQKKIEKAEI
-95 QHEIELAEKE
+95 DENYEILG
-105 EKFELLAELYE
+105 ELYE
-116 TYSALDGY
+116 VYSSLDGY

-131 QLMAGL
+131 QLMVGL
-137 GFKSEDFS
+137 GFKSDDFD
-145 KSLKDFSGGWRVR
+145 KPLKDFSGGWRVR

-196 PGALILISHDRDF
+196 KGAMILISHDRDF

-215 SIAHLYRQS
+215 YVAHLYQQS

-229 GNFTQFE
+229 GNYSQFE

-241 KLAEIQSNFIK
+241 KMAEIQSNFIK

-297 PFNFTISETEK
+297 PFNFTISETDK
-308 ISNPLISLSES
+308 ISNPLVTL
-319 NLGYD
+319 NRAGLGYSE
-324 NPILSK
+324 PILS
-330 INLTIAP
+330 NVGFTICP

-351 STLIKSIVGSIP
+351 STLIKSIVGTLPI
-363 VLDGDREIGSNFRV
+363 LDGDRETGTNIKV

-389 LSISAFTHIQRLD
+389 LSISAFVHIQRLD

-414 GGFNFK
+414 GGFAFK

-426 PIHLF
+426 PIRLF

-465 RHALTIALQ
+465 RHALTVAIQ
-474 AFKGAILLISHD
+474 TFKGAILLISHD
-486 RHLLNSSVDHFYL
+486 RHLLNSSVDTFYL
-499 VDNGG
+499 IDNGALEIF
-504 VDLFNGD
+504 DGD
-511 LNDYKNYILDIK
+511 LDDYKNYILDIK
-523 STGIK
+523 SSDNK
-528 ETKKKSKTSKE
+528 QSKKKKSTKDGPKE
-539 DRDDNTKLLK
+539 DNSEKIKTLNSYISKLDKRLFRLNTKLT
-549 SLSID
+549 
-554 ISKLEKRLLRLNAKL
+554 
-569 EEANLKLADP
+569 EANNKLADP
-579 NLYKDD
+579 ELHSDD
-585 SADNLQDLIRNQLEL
+585 SSEDLQDLIRNQLEL
-600 SNEVEL
+600 TNEVE
-606 ADQQWMDKVTT
+606 AAEKEWMDKAAELD
-617 IRIFILKRMARPER
+617 ILK
-631 FELPT
+631 
-636 PWFVAKYS
+636 
-644 IQLSYGRFF
+644 